1 MARNI
6 APFDAYTKKTC
17 LWTGV
22 GFVMPTK
29 VAVEVGKGYSA
40 QYKKLGG
47 KSQRTKDIR
56 SATPRGFAIAIHDAN
71 KVDETSEG
79 IDYLWTIETAK
90 EFV

>member
-1 MARNI
+1 
-6 APFDAYTKKTC
+6 
-17 LWTGV
+17 
-22 GFVMPTK
+22 VMPTK

-71 KVDETSEG
+71 KNGSVYGEN
-79 IDYLWTIETAK
+79 YLWTLETAE

>member
-1 MARNI
+1 
-6 APFDAYTKKTC
+6 
-17 LWTGV
+17 
-22 GFVMPTK
+22 MPTK

-71 KVDETSEG
+71 KVEQEHHEEN
-79 IDYLWTIETAK
+79 YLWTIETAK